1 MAMMPPGFD
10 HFPTLQTGRL
20 SLRAVTDADATA
32 YRTLLADAEVTAFTD
47 IPDAPTVKQTQRL
60 ITWMI
65 ALFSK
70 RKGCAWAIEYQDTL
84 IGAIRINRIHKKE
97 RCGIIGYELSN
108 THWGQGIMTEALTEV
123 VGQGHTT
130 FDLNRLEAWTSPGN
144 PGSDKVLLKCGFQ
157 YEGTL
162 RQKSHFKGKFQDLRM
177 FGRLQAD
184 ER

>member
-1 MAMMPPGFD
+1 MPPAGFD
-10 HFPTLQTGRL
+10 NFPTLQTQRL
-20 SLRAVTDADATA
+20 TLRAVTGADVPA
-32 YRTLLADAEVTAFTD
+32 YRELLAIPEVTAFSD
-47 IPDAPTVKQTQRL
+47 IPDAPTVTQTQRL

-70 RKGCAWAIEYQDTL
+70 RKGCAWAIDYQDTL
-84 IGAIRINRIHKKE
+84 IGAIRINRIYKKE
-97 RCGIIGYELSN
+97 RCGIIGYELIN
-108 THWGQGIMTEALTEV
+108 THWGQGFMTEALTEV
-123 VGQGHTT
+123 VKQGHTT
-130 FDLNRLEAWTSPGN
+130 FNLNRLEAWTSPGN

-162 RQKSHFKGKFQDLRM
+162 RQKSYFKGKFQDLRM